1 MVTSTFRGI
10 GYVAAGAGL
19 PLTIVERP
27 VPVPQAG
34 EVLIEVLAS
43 SLNPLEYKLADLNFL
58 GREPPVVLGFD
69 LAGRVK
75 AIGPGVRGFDIGDAV
90 LGMADCDRDGGWAE
104 GGPGFAIARACLLT
118 RKPDH
123 LSFLDAAT
131 LPVCFLAAHLGLVGH
146 LAGVRS
152 IYIPGGDGGVGHL
165 AIQIAKKVFGI
176 PLVISSAGRADAF
189 AVARASGADAVLDRS
204 ADIPASIAD
213 LTGGSGVD
221 LVFDATYSES
231 SFVETAGLVRKGGT
245 WSVLGVGPGRTT
257 RTVETESPVASILG
271 GKGAVMHNANVLSFF
286 DGAFDGAAETL
297 FTEAM
302 RNLGIWTNDTRLIPH
317 VGETIAGTAEAISLG
332 LEGLKTGKGA
342 VGKTAVLLG
351 ADEAF

>member
-1 MVTSTFRGI
+1 MVPPTFQGI
-10 GYVAAGAGL
+10 GYVAARAGL
-19 PLTIVERP
+19 PLRIVERP

-75 AIGPGVRGFDIGDAV
+75 AIGPGVAGFNIGDAV

-104 GGPGFAIARACLLT
+104 GGPGFAIARACLVT
-118 RKPDH
+118 KKPDH
-123 LSFLDAAT
+123 LSFRDAAT

-146 LAGVRS
+146 LAGVDS
-152 IYIPGGDGGVGHL
+152 IYIPGGGGGVGHL
-165 AIQIAKKVFGI
+165 AVQIAKKVFGI
-176 PLVISSAGRADAF
+176 PLVISSAGRADSS
-189 AVARASGADAVLDRS
+189 AVATASGADVVFDRS
-204 ADIPASIAD
+204 TDIPELIAD

-221 LVFDATYSES
+221 FVFDATYSEL
-231 SFVETAGLVRKGGT
+231 SFVETAGLVREGGT

-271 GKGAVMHNANVLSFF
+271 RKDAVMHNANVLSFF
-286 DGAFDGAAETL
+286 GGAFDGAAEAT
-297 FTEAM
+297 FFAAM
-302 RNLGIWTNDTRLIPH
+302 RDLGIWTADKRLVPH
-317 VGETIAGTAEAISLG
+317 VGETIAGTVEAISLG
-332 LEGLKTGKGA
+332 LEGLKAGKGPA
-342 VGKTAVLLG
+342 GKTAVLLG
-351 ADEAF
+351 ADEPF